1 MHLRINDVT
10 VSPARI
16 DELGDVLS
24 NKAEPVLRTQTGFQ
38 GLLCAA
44 DRATGNCAIVSF
56 WDSKASLNASEPAIA
71 SVRSETVDA
80 LDAELNSVDIAEVL
94 REVRAAPS
102 KAGNRARVVRIV
114 SLAENA
120 DKLLAFYD
128 NEAVPRLQSQEG
140 FLNSRLIRDVDDQTR
155 FAAVSHWADQ
165 SAVDASD
172 ANSAALRDAVANA
185 IPGTTIERVTTSE
198 IILIELTA

>member
-56 WDSKASLNASEPAIA
+56 WDSKSSLDASEAAIA
-71 SVRSETVDA
+71 SIRSETVDA
-80 LDAELNSVDIAEVL
+80 LDAELNSLDIAEVL
-94 REVRAAPS
+94 REVRASPS
-102 KAGNRARVVRIV
+102 TVGSRTRVVRIV
-114 SLAENA
+114 SPAENA
-120 DKLLAFYD
+120 DKLLAFY
-128 NEAVPRLQSQEG
+128 EEVLPRLQSQEG
-140 FLNSRLIRDVDDQTR
+140 FLSSRLIRNVDDQTR

-172 ANSAALRDAVANA
+172 ATSAALRDAVANA
-185 IPGTTIERVTTSE
+185 VPVTTIERVTTSE
-198 IILIELTA
+198 IILIELNT